1 MKIDLAVMGNL
12 VVDDLVFA
20 DGRTRMGEP
29 GGAVLYAALGAAI
42 HEGVRVSIVAPVG
55 DDYPR
60 SALDALEARGIDVS
74 GLRPLGGPG
83 LRTWLLYEPSG
94 RRIVPRRGCP
104 THRDASPSPRDLAAP
119 AAQARAIHLTPAPIW
134 SQKALLEALAPR
146 AGRCHVS
153 LDPHEPVTAESLPA
167 WRPALELLDAF
178 FVSAEEIRL
187 PGDAQ
192 ARSLAL
198 EAGKSVRGRPRLR
211 RVLLKQGE
219 RGGVLH
225 DTTMGADL
233 PWPSRTGAL
242 VVDQTGAGDA
252 FAGGFLA
259 GLLLGEPDSVSLTRG
274 LVSAS
279 FAIEGWGAA
288 GLLAATPAAARAR
301 FEAWRGDDQP
311 TRPMA
316 FAPKRHGA

>member
-12 VVDDLVFA
+12 VVDDLVFT

-42 HEGVRVSIVAPVG
+42 HEDVRVSIVAPVG

-60 SALDALEARGIDVS
+60 AALDALRERGVDLS

-83 LRTWLLYEPSG
+83 LRTWLLYEPAG

-104 THRDASPSPRDLAAP
+104 SHEAATPTPSDLASQG
-119 AAQARAIHLTPAPIW
+119 AQARAVHLTPAPIW
-134 SQKALLEALAPR
+134 SQKALLKALAER
-146 AGRCHVS
+146 GGACHVS
-153 LDPHEPVTAESLPA
+153 LDPHEPVTAESLRA
-167 WRPALELLDAF
+167 WRPAFGLLDAF
-178 FVSAEEIRL
+178 FVSADEVRL
-187 PGDAQ
+187 PGEPPAS
-192 ARSLAL
+192 ALAA
-198 EAGKSVRGRPRLR
+198 EAGPGDRMR

-219 RGGVLH
+219 RGGLLH
-225 DTTMGADL
+225 DRATGREL
-233 PWPSRTGAL
+233 VWPARTGAL
-242 VVDQTGAGDA
+242 VVDPTGAGDA

-259 GLLLGEPDSVSLTRG
+259 GLLLGEPDHVALTRG

-288 GLLAATPAAARAR
+288 GLLAATSNAARSR
-301 FEAWRGDDQP
+301 FESWLGDDQP
-311 TRPMA
+311 TQPIVI
-316 FAPKRHGA
+316 PSKRHGS